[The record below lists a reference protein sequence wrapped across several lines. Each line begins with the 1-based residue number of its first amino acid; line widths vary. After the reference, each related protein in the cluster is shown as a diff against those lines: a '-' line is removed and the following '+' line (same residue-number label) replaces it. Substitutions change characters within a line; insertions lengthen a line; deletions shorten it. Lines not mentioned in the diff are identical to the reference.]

1 MWTYLKRDYIP
12 GRIGPPK
19 LFLVTLE
26 IPEDAFAGLS
36 EDFISRIRDKFAN
49 NHRALFKYSMAAS
62 SRFIILQNQDE
73 VSAEEQESALF
84 LTDGTLPGYFP
95 EFRCTWYITNDDV
108 MSRYFSPELIFT
120 NSTSSLGG
128 KVTPGGELDELSH
141 KIELNKTFLAEL
153 KGKIKGLRS
162 DKFAAIR
169 LDMVYLP
176 LHYIARFTPLRFIDV
191 PKIRTLTNYGEKIVL
206 TNSMYINSISD
217 TRIWVCQKTIALLE
231 VRINCY
237 EEMVKQ
243 LSEGAFYVSIPAWY
257 SDTVTGYW
265 DIAGLPHGIT
275 GNFSAPT
282 GDIPATIQFHTGEE
296 NGELLGWYL
305 SIGNNDSFTLFL
317 DPKKSAETI
326 YLRQGKKP
334 EQYRVKINC
343 TLYVNPGMTSALER
357 NIVEKSIKRFN
368 RPNQKGIDVS
378 IVFDGENFEIRESPS
393 RHGDTLIFRG
403 QKTAW

>member
-36 EDFISRIRDKFAN
+36 EDFISRIRDKFAKN
-49 NHRALFKYSMAAS
+49 DRALFKYSMAAS
-62 SRFIILQNQDE
+62 SRFIILRNQDE

-95 EFRCTWYITNDDV
+95 EFRRTWYITNDDV
-108 MSRYFSPELIFT
+108 MNRYFSPELIFT
-120 NSTSSLGG
+120 ASTSALGG
-128 KVTPGGELDELSH
+128 QVAPGGELDELSR
-141 KIELNKTFLAEL
+141 KIALNKTFLVEL
-153 KGKIKGLRS
+153 ESKIKGLRS

-169 LDMVYLP
+169 LDMVYIP
-176 LHYIARFTPLRFIDV
+176 LHYIARFTPLRFIDA
-191 PKIRTLTNYGEKIVL
+191 PKIRTMTNYGDKIVL
-206 TNSMYINSISD
+206 ANSFYANRISD
-217 TRIWVCQKTIALLE
+217 TRIWVCKKIIALLE
-231 VRINCY
+231 VRIKYC
-237 EEMVKQ
+237 EEMAKQ
-243 LSEGAFYVSIPAWY
+243 FSGGSLNVSIPAWY

-275 GNFSAPT
+275 GIFSIPN
-282 GDIPATIQFHTGEE
+282 GDIPATLQFHTGEE

-305 SIGNNDSFTLFL
+305 SINGNNSFVLFL

-326 YLRQGKKP
+326 YSRQGKTP
-334 EQYRVKINC
+334 EQNRVKINC
-343 TLYVNPGMTSALER
+343 TLYVNPGRTNTLER
-357 NIVEKSIKRFN
+357 NIIENSISRFN
-368 RPNQKGIDVS
+368 RPDQEGIDIS
-378 IVFDGENFEIRESPS
+378 ITFDGENFEIRESPS

-403 QKTAW
+403 QRTAR